1 MRLYY
6 YSNDNPKGNIYCPPS
21 CNLQAINSVL
31 QQQLTIGNIYWFI
44 DLFTNLLSATCF
56 IISHI

>member
-6 YSNDNPKGNIYCPPS
+6 HSNDKGNIYCPPS
-21 CNLQAINSVL
+21 YNLQAIHSVL

-44 DLFTNLLSATCF
+44 DVFTNLLFATCF